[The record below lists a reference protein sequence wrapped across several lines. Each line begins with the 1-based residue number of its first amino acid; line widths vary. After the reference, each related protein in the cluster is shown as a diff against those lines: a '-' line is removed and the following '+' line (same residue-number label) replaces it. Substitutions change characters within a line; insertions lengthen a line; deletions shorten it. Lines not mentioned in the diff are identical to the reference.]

1 MCLEAGKMKP
11 QHKRL
16 ILCLV
21 IPLAVGGVSALCTM
35 NSMEAFEALR
45 QPPLSPPGWLFAPVW
60 TVLYVLMGIGSYLV
74 ISSNTAPD
82 VQKRALWTYGIQL
95 AFNFLWPI
103 LFFNLKIYL
112 VAFIWLAVLWMLILT
127 TTTQFWRI
135 RKAAGYLLT
144 PYLIWVT
151 FAGYLNLGV
160 FWLNR

>member
-1 MCLEAGKMKP
+1 MKP

-74 ISSNTAPD
+74 ISSNAAPD
-82 VQKRALWTYGIQL
+82 VQKRALWTYGIHL

-112 VAFIWLAVLWMLILT
+112 VAFI
-127 TTTQFWRI
+127 
-135 RKAAGYLLT
+135 
-144 PYLIWVT
+144 
-151 FAGYLNLGV
+151 
-160 FWLNR
+160 